1 MSASPRALL
10 DRIARGEFGG
20 DVDDGGKR
28 GSRGPGV
35 GGRAR
40 LPRLPHEAAEAQAQ
54 GEADRDRDERGRA
67 VAQRRTESAARIGRM
82 AEAAGIRKVD
92 VIAWR
97 DLDDVEAGGSELHAD
112 EILQRWA
119 EGGIDVRLWTSR
131 VDGAARHIIRNGY
144 SVNRRAG
151 RYAVFPRTAVAGLRG
166 KLGTGDGL
174 VEIWNGMPFFSPVWS
189 RTPRIVFLHHV
200 HAEMWDMVLSPR
212 MAPLGRTLENRIA
225 PPFYR
230 RTEIVTLSN
239 SAKDDLVHK
248 LRHSADRVTVVPPGV
263 DPRFVP
269 AGTPGT
275 LSPDP
280 LVVAVGR
287 LVPVKRFDLF
297 IEAMVALRQVHPTLE
312 AVIVGEGYERPLLE
326 EQIAAAD
333 AGHWISLPGRLPDAE
348 LVKAYQRAWVVASTS
363 SHEGWGMTLTEAAA
377 CGTPAVATRIPGHED
392 AIIDDQSGFLVSTLP
407 EMIDAIGSILANPML
422 RRRLSQGALRRVE
435 GMTWER
441 AAFLALEALA
451 SRVTLRR

>member
-1 MSASPRALL
+1 M
-10 DRIARGEFGG
+10 RGRGWLVSTGAISEAG
-20 DVDDGGKR
+20 VDDGVQH
-28 GSRGPGV
+28 GSLGPGV
-35 GGRAR
+35 RNLAR
-40 LPRLPHEAAEAQAQ
+40 SSGLPHEAAE
-54 GEADRDRDERGRA
+54 EDERRREL
-67 VAQRRTESAARIGRM
+67 AQRRAESGERIGRL

-92 VIAWR
+92 VVAWR

-131 VDGAARHIIRNGY
+131 VDGAARQIVRNGY
-144 SVNRRAG
+144 TVNRRAG
-151 RYAVFPRTAVAGLRG
+151 RYAVFPRTAVAGFRR
-166 KLGTGDGL
+166 KIGTGDGL

-189 RTPRIVFLHHV
+189 RVPRIVFLHHV

-212 MAPLGRTLENRIA
+212 LAPLGRTVENRLA

-239 SAKDDLVHK
+239 SAKDDLVGK
-248 LRHSADRVTVVPPGV
+248 LGHSAERVTVVPPGV

-269 AGTPGT
+269 AGT
-275 LSPDP
+275 LSPTP

-297 IEAMVALRQVHPTLE
+297 IEAMVALRKVHPDLE
-312 AVIVGEGYERPLLE
+312 AMIVGEGYERPALE
-326 EQIAAAD
+326 AQIAAAD
-333 AGHWISLPGRLPDAE
+333 AGRWFSLPGRLPDAD
-348 LVKAYQRAWVVASTS
+348 LVNAYRRAWVVSSTS

-377 CGTPAVATRIPGHED
+377 CGTPAVATRIPGHQD
-392 AIIDDQSGFLVSTLP
+392 AIIDDESGFLVSTLP
-407 EMIDAIGSILANPML
+407 ELVDATGSILANPML

-441 AAFLALEALA
+441 AAFLTLEALA
-451 SRVTLRR
+451 SQVTRSR

>member
-1 MSASPRALL
+1 M
-10 DRIARGEFGG
+10 
-20 DVDDGGKR
+20 DDGVQH
-28 GSRGPGV
+28 GSLGPEV
-35 GGRAR
+35 RNLAR
-40 LPRLPHEAAEAQAQ
+40 SSGLPREGAE
-54 GEADRDRDERGRA
+54 EDERRREL
-67 VAQRRTESAARIGRM
+67 AQRRAESGERIGLM

-92 VIAWR
+92 VVAWR

-131 VDGAARHIIRNGY
+131 VDGAARHIVRHGY
-144 SVNRRAG
+144 TVNRRAG
-151 RYAVFPRTAVAGLRG
+151 RYAVFPRTAVAGFRR
-166 KLGTGDGL
+166 KIGTGDGL

-189 RTPRIVFLHHV
+189 RAPRIVFLHHV

-212 MAPLGRTLENRIA
+212 LAPLGRTVENRLA

-239 SAKDDLVHK
+239 SAKDDLVSK
-248 LRHSADRVTVVPPGV
+248 LGHSAERVTVVPPGV
-263 DPRFVP
+263 DPRFFP
-269 AGTPGT
+269 AGT
-275 LSPDP
+275 LSPTP

-297 IEAMVALRQVHPTLE
+297 IEAMVALRKIHPDLE
-312 AVIVGEGYERPLLE
+312 AMIVGEGYERPALE
-326 EQIAAAD
+326 AQIAAAD
-333 AGHWISLPGRLPDAE
+333 AGRWFSLPGRLPDAD
-348 LVKAYQRAWVVASTS
+348 LVNAYRRAWVVSSTS

-377 CGTPAVATRIPGHED
+377 CGTPAVATRIPGHQD
-392 AIIDDQSGFLVSTLP
+392 AIIDDESGFLVSTLP
-407 EMIDAIGSILANPML
+407 ELIDATGSILANPML

-441 AAFLALEALA
+441 AAFLTLEALA
-451 SRVTLRR
+451 SQVTRSR

>member
-1 MSASPRALL
+1 M
-10 DRIARGEFGG
+10 E
-20 DVDDGGKR
+20 DGVQH
-28 GSRGPGV
+28 GSVGPGV

-40 LPRLPHEAAEAQAQ
+40 LSGLPQEAAE
-54 GEADRDRDERGRA
+54 GDERREVAQRQA
-67 VAQRRTESAARIGRM
+67 VAQRRAASAERIGRT

-92 VIAWR
+92 VVAWR

-131 VDGAARHIIRNGY
+131 VDGAARQIIRHGY
-144 SVNRRAG
+144 TVNRRAG

-166 KLGTGDGL
+166 KIGTGDGL

-189 RTPRIVFLHHV
+189 RAPRIVFLHHV

-212 MAPLGRTLENRIA
+212 MAPLGRTLENRFA

-239 SAKDDLVHK
+239 SAKQDLVDK
-248 LRHSADRVTVVPPGV
+248 LGHSAERVTVVPPGV

-269 AGTPGT
+269 AGSLNPT
-275 LSPDP
+275 P
-280 LVVAVGR
+280 LVIAVGR

-297 IEAMVALRQVHPTLE
+297 IEAMVALREIHPALE
-312 AVIVGEGYERPLLE
+312 AMIVGEGYERPALE
-326 EQIAAAD
+326 AQIAAAG
-333 AGHWISLPGRLPDAE
+333 AGRWLSLPGRLPDAD
-348 LVKAYQRAWVVASTS
+348 LVSAYRRAWVVSSTS

-392 AIIDDQSGFLVSTLP
+392 AIIDDESGLLVSTLP
-407 EMIDAIGSILANPML
+407 ELVEAIGSILANPML

-441 AAFLALEALA
+441 AAFLALDALA
-451 SRVTLRR
+451 SQVTLRR

>member
-1 MSASPRALL
+1 M
-10 DRIARGEFGG
+10 
-20 DVDDGGKR
+20 DDGVKR

-35 GGRAR
+35 SGRAT
-40 LPRLPHEAAEAQAQ
+40 LPGLPQEAAETA
-54 GEADRDRDERGRA
+54 EEDERRRE
-67 VAQRRTESAARIGRM
+67 VVQRRAESGERIGRM

-92 VIAWR
+92 VVAWR

-131 VDGAARHIIRNGY
+131 VDGAARQIIRNGY
-144 SVNRRAG
+144 TVNRRAG

-166 KLGTGDGL
+166 KIGAGDGL

-189 RTPRIVFLHHV
+189 RAPRIVFLHHV
-200 HAEMWDMVLSPR
+200 HAEMWDMVLSSR
-212 MAPLGRTLENRIA
+212 MAPLGRTLEKRFA

-239 SAKDDLVHK
+239 SAKQDLVGK
-248 LRHSADRVTVVPPGV
+248 LGHSAERVTVVPPGV
-263 DPRFVP
+263 DPRFAP
-269 AGTPGT
+269 AGS
-275 LSPDP
+275 LSPTP
-280 LVVAVGR
+280 LVIAVGR
-287 LVPVKRFDLF
+287 LVPVKRFDFF
-297 IEAMVALRQVHPTLE
+297 IEAMVALREIHPALE
-312 AVIVGEGYERPLLE
+312 AMIVGEGYERPALE
-326 EQIAAAD
+326 AQIAAAD
-333 AGHWISLPGRLPDAE
+333 AGQWFSLPGRLPDAD
-348 LVKAYQRAWVVASTS
+348 LVSAYRRAWVVGSTS

-392 AIIDDQSGFLVSTLP
+392 AIIDDESGFLVSTLP
-407 EMIDAIGSILANPML
+407 ELVEAIGSILANPML

-441 AAFLALEALA
+441 AALQALEALA